1 MANKME
7 KYNYLEAVKENVEGY
22 LNYEVNLSEFSSIE
36 DLSDY
41 LNDTLFTEDSV
52 TGNAS
57 GSYTFSIYQAEEY
70 LCHNTELLQEAISE
84 FGEID
89 VEGAEARDVTIRC
102 YLLPQ
107 AIHEVIENYEIDGLS
122 LEEYF
127 ENKDNLK

>member
-1 MANKME
+1 ME

>member
-1 MANKME
+1 MANKMK

-22 LNYEVNLSEFSSIE
+22 LNYDVELSKFNSIEALSE
-36 DLSDY
+36 Y

-52 TGNAS
+52 TGNTS
-57 GSYTFSIYQAEEY
+57 GSYTFSIYQAEEN

-89 VEGAEARDVTIRC
+89 VEGAEAKDVTIRC

-107 AIHEVIENYEIDGLS
+107 AIHEVLGNYEIDGVS

-127 ENKDNLK
+127 ENKDN